1 MPPPFIQRLKNI
13 SLLASLVAIPL
24 STHAQSW
31 QFKGEGRF
39 FSAPTLAGNS
49 ILAGSSAGHL
59 YAIDVQSGQQRWKFS
74 AGKEIATQPCIAGNT
89 AVVGSYDGNYYGVNI
104 KNGLAVW
111 TFKTGGERKNGG
123 KGLWS
128 MQPATD
134 YMEDPYDF
142 FLSAPA
148 TDGKSVFF
156 GSSDSSIYAL
166 DAATGNLRW
175 KFRTSAPVHGGAAY
189 SNNTVVIGS
198 WDTYV
203 YALDAKTGQLKWK
216 FKTGTD
222 TLYGGVLEGIQAR
235 PAIAGGRVFVG
246 ARDAKFRA
254 IDLATGKLIWTYD
267 GGNAWISGT
276 AEIDGDHVY
285 VGTSDSYLLLK
296 LDAETGKEIF
306 RNKGGGYIFG
316 APAVS
321 KDLVA
326 YGDFTGRMYLLNKDS
341 LDVFRTFDT
350 PGRKAHGTSL
360 LDRDQ
365 IDFLF
370 LAKGAIPEKYSTTL
384 LVIDKL
390 YALGPIT
397 AAPLIAGNTV
407 FVASTD
413 GTVYAIPLPN
423 KR

>member
-1 MPPPFIQRLKNI
+1 MPLPFLPQFKSIF
-13 SLLASLVAIPL
+13 LLAPLAAVSL

-39 FSAPTLAGNS
+39 FSASTLTGNT

-59 YAIDVQSGQQRWKFS
+59 YAIDLQSGKQRWKFS
-74 AGKEIATQPCIAGNT
+74 AKKEIATQPCIAGNT
-89 AVVGSYDGNYYGVNI
+89 AVVGSYDGHYYGVNV
-104 KNGLAVW
+104 KNGQTVW

-128 MQPATD
+128 MKPDTD
-134 YMEDPYDF
+134 YMEDVYDF

-148 TDGKSVFF
+148 TNGKSVFF

-166 DAATGNLRW
+166 DASTGKLKW
-175 KFRTSAPVHGGAAY
+175 KFRTQGPVHGGAAY

-198 WDTYV
+198 WDTYI
-203 YALDAKTGQLKWK
+203 YALDANTGKLRWK

-222 TLYGGVLEGIQAR
+222 TQYGGVLEGIQAR
-235 PAIAGGRVFVG
+235 PVVADGRVYVG
-246 ARDAKFRA
+246 ARDAQFRA
-254 IDLATGKLIWTYD
+254 IDLATGQLIWTYD

-276 AEIDGDHVY
+276 AVADGEHVY

-296 LDAETGKEIF
+296 LDAKTGKEIF
-306 RNKGGGYIFG
+306 RNKGGGYVLG
-316 APAVS
+316 APAVG
-321 KDLVA
+321 KNLVA

-350 PGRKAHGTSL
+350 PGRKAHGTST

-370 LAKGAIPEKYSTTL
+370 LAAGAVPEKYSTTL
-384 LVIDKL
+384 LVMDKL

-397 AAPLIAGNTV
+397 AAPLIARKSV
-407 FVASTD
+407 IVAATD
-413 GTVYAIPLPN
+413 GTVYAIPLPDQP
-423 KR
+423 